1 MPDGAIN
8 TGISQESEDETM
20 RKRSFDLQIFT
31 DGGEGGTGAES
42 TGTGAAGNGNGGR
55 SNAGGATYS
64 YEQAEQIAEARA
76 DRATKAALAD
86 YFKKQGMS
94 EDEVTAALADFRQKK
109 AAQQPNV
116 TAVEKERDAALAQVE
131 EMKNTNYLRDKG
143 VKADD
148 LDYVLFKVSKQVDD
162 KTDFKKAADAF
173 LKENPRFT
181 GQGMKVVSTGKPDGG
196 SGTGQTVND
205 SINASIRSAFGR

>member
-8 TGISQESEDETM
+8 TGLSQKGEEKGM
-20 RKRSFDLQIFT
+20 RKKLFDLQLFT
-31 DGGEGGTGAES
+31 DGGEVGAGSAGAGAGT
-42 TGTGAAGNGNGGR
+42 AGNGNGGQN
-55 SNAGGATYS
+55 NAGGATYS
-64 YEQAEQIAEARA
+64 YEQAEQIAQARA
-76 DRATKAALAD
+76 DRAEKAALAD
-86 YFKKQGMS
+86 FFKRQGMN
-94 EDEVTAALADFRQKK
+94 EDEVTTALADFRAKK

-143 VKADD
+143 VKPDD
-148 LDYVLFKVSKQVDD
+148 IDYVLFKVGKNVDD
-162 KTDFKKAADAF
+162 KTGFKKAADAF

-181 GQGMKVVSTGKPDGG
+181 GQGYRVVSTGKPDGG
-196 SGTGQTVND
+196 TGTGQTVND

>member
-1 MPDGAIN
+1 
-8 TGISQESEDETM
+8 M
-20 RKRSFDLQIFT
+20 RKKFFDLQLFT
-31 DGGEGGTGAES
+31 DGGEGGAGAADTGA
-42 TGTGAAGNGNGGR
+42 GAAGSGNGSQG
-55 SNAGGATYS
+55 NAGGTSGATYS
-64 YEQAEQIAEARA
+64 YEQAEQIAQARA
-76 DRATKAALAD
+76 DRATKAALSD
-86 YFKKQGMS
+86 YFKRQGMS
-94 EDEVTAALADFRQKK
+94 EEEATAALADFRAKK

-148 LDYVLFKVSKQVDD
+148 LDYVLFKVSKQVNE

-181 GQGMKVVSTGKPDGG
+181 GQGYKVVSTGKPDGG

-205 SINASIRSAFGR
+205 SINDSIRSAFGR

>member
-1 MPDGAIN
+1 M
-8 TGISQESEDETM
+8 
-20 RKRSFDLQIFT
+20 KKKFFDLQLFT
-31 DGGEGGTGAES
+31 DGGESGAGADGGTG
-42 TGTGAAGNGNGGR
+42 TRAAGSGNG
-55 SNAGGATYS
+55 SQSKAGGATYS

-94 EDEVTAALADFRQKK
+94 EDEVTAALADFKAKR

-116 TAVEKERDAALAQVE
+116 TAVEKERDAALKKVA
-131 EMKNTNYLRDKG
+131 EMENNNYLRDKG
-143 VKADD
+143 VKPDD
-148 LDYVLFKVSKQVDD
+148 LDYVLFKAGQKVDD

-173 LKENPRFT
+173 LKENPRFM

-196 SGTGQTVND
+196 NGTGQTVND

>member
-1 MPDGAIN
+1 M
-8 TGISQESEDETM
+8 
-20 RKRSFDLQIFT
+20 KKKLLFDLQLFT
-31 DGGEGGTGAES
+31 DDGDGG
-42 TGTGAAGNGNGGR
+42 TGTGAGSAGNGNGGR

-76 DRATKAALAD
+76 DLATKAALAD

-94 EDEVTAALADFRQKK
+94 EAEITAAISDYKEKK
-109 AAQQPNV
+109 AKNQPDVSAITQQ
-116 TAVEKERDAALAQVE
+116 RDDALAQVE

-148 LDYVLFKVSKQVDD
+148 LDYVLFKVSKQVDG

>member
-1 MPDGAIN
+1 MPDEAKN
-8 TGISQESEDETM
+8 TGLSQESEDETM
-20 RKRSFDLQIFT
+20 RKRFFDLQLFA
-31 DGGEGGTGAES
+31 DSGEGGAGAAGACA
-42 TGTGAAGNGNGGR
+42 GTAGNGNGGQ

-64 YEQAEQIAEARA
+64 YEQAEQIAQARA
-76 DRATKAALAD
+76 DRAEKAALAD
-86 YFKKQGMS
+86 FFKRQGMS
-94 EDEVTAALADFRQKK
+94 EEEVTAALADFRQKK
-109 AAQQPNV
+109 AAQQPNAS
-116 TAVEKERDAALAQVE
+116 AVEKERDAALAQVE

-143 VKADD
+143 VKPDD

>member
-1 MPDGAIN
+1 M
-8 TGISQESEDETM
+8 
-20 RKRSFDLQIFT
+20 KKKYFDLQIFT
-31 DGGEGGTGAES
+31 DGGDGSAGTGGTGAGS
-42 TGTGAAGNGNGGR
+42 SGNGNGGHT
-55 SNAGGATYS
+55 NAGGTAGNATYS

-76 DRATKAALAD
+76 DRATKAALSD
-86 YFKKQGMS
+86 YFKRQGMS
-94 EDEVTAALADFRQKK
+94 EEEVTAALADFKAKK
-109 AAQQPNV
+109 AAQQPDV
-116 TAVEKERDAALAQVE
+116 AAVQQERDAALAQVE

-148 LDYVLFKVSKQVDD
+148 LDYVLFKVSKKVDD

-181 GQGMKVVSTGKPDGG
+181 GQGYKVVSTGKPDGG
-196 SGTGQTVND
+196 SGTGQTAND

>member
-8 TGISQESEDETM
+8 TGLSQESEDETM
-20 RKRSFDLQIFT
+20 RKRFFDLQLFT
-31 DGGEGGTGAES
+31 DGGESGAGAAGAGAGT
-42 TGTGAAGNGNGGR
+42 AGNGNG
-55 SNAGGATYS
+55 SQNNAGGATYS
-64 YEQAEQIAEARA
+64 YEQAEQIAQARA
-76 DRATKAALAD
+76 DRAEKAALAD
-86 YFKKQGMS
+86 FFKRQGMS
-94 EDEVTAALADFRQKK
+94 EDEVTAALADFKAKK

-143 VKADD
+143 VKPDD
-148 LDYVLFKVSKQVDD
+148 LDYVLFKVSKQ
-162 KTDFKKAADAF
+162 
-173 LKENPRFT
+173 NPRFT

>member
-1 MPDGAIN
+1 
-8 TGISQESEDETM
+8 M
-20 RKRSFDLQIFT
+20 RKRLFDLQLFT
-31 DGGEGGTGAES
+31 DGGESGAGAAGAGT
-42 TGTGAAGNGNGGR
+42 AGNGNG
-55 SNAGGATYS
+55 SQNNAGGSSGATYS
-64 YEQAEQIAEARA
+64 YEQAEEIANARA
-76 DRATKAALAD
+76 DRAEKAALAS
-86 YFKKQGMS
+86 YFKQQGMS
-94 EDEVTAALADFRQKK
+94 EEEVTAALADFREKK

-116 TAVEKERDAALAQVE
+116 GKVEQERDAALAKVA
-131 EMKNTNYLRDKG
+131 EMENANYLRDKG

-181 GQGMKVVSTGKPDGG
+181 GQGYRVVSTGKPDGG
-196 SGTGQTVND
+196 SGTGRTVND

>member
-1 MPDGAIN
+1 
-8 TGISQESEDETM
+8 M
-20 RKRSFDLQIFT
+20 RKRYFDLQLFT
-31 DGGEGGTGAES
+31 DGGDGGSGTGGTGAGS
-42 TGTGAAGNGNGGR
+42 AGNGNG
-55 SNAGGATYS
+55 SQANAGGASRNATYS

-76 DRATKAALAD
+76 DRATKAALSD
-86 YFKKQGMS
+86 YFKRQGMS
-94 EDEVTAALADFRQKK
+94 EEEVTAALADFRAKK

-116 TAVEKERDAALAQVE
+116 TAVEQERDAALAQVE

-143 VKADD
+143 VKTDD
-148 LDYVLFKVSKQVDD
+148 LDYVLFKVGKKVDD

-181 GQGMKVVSTGKPDGG
+181 GQGYKVVSTGKPDGG

-205 SINASIRSAFGR
+205 SINTSIRSAFGR

>member
-1 MPDGAIN
+1 MPDGALN
-8 TGISQESEDETM
+8 TGISQESEDDTM
-20 RKRSFDLQIFT
+20 RKKVFDLQLFT
-31 DGGEGGTGAES
+31 DGGEGGTGAS
-42 TGTGAAGNGNGGR
+42 GAGAGSAGNGNGGQN
-55 SNAGGATYS
+55 NAGGTSYS
-64 YEQAEQIAEARA
+64 YEQAEEIANARA
-76 DRATKAALAD
+76 DRAEKAALAS
-86 YFKKQGMS
+86 YFKQQGMT
-94 EDEVTAALADFRQKK
+94 EDEVTAALADFKAKK

-116 TAVEKERDAALAQVE
+116 SKVEQERDAALARVE
-131 EMKNTNYLRDKG
+131 EMENTNYLRDKG

-148 LDYVLFKVSKQVDD
+148 LDYVLFKVSKKVDD

-181 GQGMKVVSTGKPDGG
+181 GQGYKVVSMGKPDGG